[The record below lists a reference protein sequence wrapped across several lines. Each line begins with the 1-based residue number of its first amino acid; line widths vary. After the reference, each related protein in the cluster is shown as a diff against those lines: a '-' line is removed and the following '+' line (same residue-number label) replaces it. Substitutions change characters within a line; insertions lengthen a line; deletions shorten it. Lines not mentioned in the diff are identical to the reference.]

1 MSKNR
6 SRRIDRDTAEQLLGG
21 GPVGAEAGAD
31 SLTGHAALAGLL
43 AAAAAPAAG
52 GVLPGE
58 EQAVAAFREAR
69 RSPEPHPGRAAMADT
84 ARRRAF
90 TVKALVAAFA
100 VTAVGGV
107 AVAAGTG
114 GLPRAL
120 GGGPAAV
127 RTPQGGPSGPSAS
140 SGHGLTRADGRSA
153 GASAPG
159 GPGTPGPSAGPGRSA
174 SPGAGPAD
182 LAGLCRELAGRAA
195 AGGKLREL
203 LADPSMAPLVAAAG
217 KEAKVVAY
225 CRTVHVVAVESAA
238 TASGS
243 PGAGSPA
250 ATAGSGSGGRSSTP
264 TPSPTK
270 SRRTADPAHSDL
282 TDGSEGAAVR

>member
-21 GPVGAEAGAD
+21 GPVGPEAGAD

-43 AAAAAPAAG
+43 AAVAAPAAG

-114 GLPRAL
+114 GLPRVL
-120 GGGPAAV
+120 GGGPAVV
-127 RTPQGGPSGPSAS
+127 RTPQGGPSAS
-140 SGHGLTRADGRSA
+140 SGHGPVRTDGRSA

-159 GPGTPGPSAGPGRSA
+159 TPGTSGPSAGSGPSA
-174 SPGAGPAD
+174 SPAAGPAD
-182 LAGLCRELAGRAA
+182 LAGLCRELAVRTA

-217 KEAKVVAY
+217 KESKVVAY
-225 CRTVHVVAVESAA
+225 CRAVHAVAAESAA
-238 TASGS
+238 PA
-243 PGAGSPA
+243 AGSPA
-250 ATAGSGSGGRSSTP
+250 ATTGSGSGGQQATPTP

-270 SRRTADPAHSDL
+270 SRRTAEPARPDL
-282 TDGSEGAAVR
+282 TDGSAGAAVR